1 MVMPFSLKQIAMA
14 AVAAMLF
21 GAGWYVRG
29 LVAFAEMAEYKTA
42 LIKKGQDQRELKAKV
57 EASQASITDQSSE
70 RLDQQAEQT
79 QKEIQY
85 VDREVIKFRDRWRDS
100 ACRLPDEW
108 LQLYNASL
116 GTGNAVPGATEARSP
131 TD

>member
-1 MVMPFSLKQIAMA
+1 MVMPFSLKQISMA

-29 LVAFAEMAEYKTA
+29 LVAFADMADYQTA

-57 EASQASITDQSSE
+57 EASQAKITDESSD

-116 GTGNAVPGATEARSP
+116 GTGNAVPGATEARP
-131 TD
+131 PAD

>member
-1 MVMPFSLKQIAMA
+1 MVMPFSIKQIAMA

-29 LVAFAEMAEYKTA
+29 LVAFAEMADYQTV

-57 EASQASITDQSSE
+57 EASQAKITDESSD

>member
-1 MVMPFSLKQIAMA
+1 MPFSLKQIAMA

-29 LVAFAEMAEYKTA
+29 LVAFADMADYQTA

-57 EASQASITDQSSE
+57 EASQAKITDESSD

-116 GTGNAVPGATEARSP
+116 GTGNAVPGATEARST

>member
-1 MVMPFSLKQIAMA
+1 MVMPFNLKQMAMA

-29 LVAFAEMAEYKTA
+29 LVAFAEMADYQTA

>member
-1 MVMPFSLKQIAMA
+1 MPFSLKQIAMA

-29 LVAFAEMAEYKTA
+29 LVAFAEMADYQTA

-116 GTGNAVPGATEARSP
+116 GAGNAVPGAAEARSP

>member
-1 MVMPFSLKQIAMA
+1 MPFSLKQIAMA

-29 LVAFAEMAEYKTA
+29 LVAFAEMADYQTA

>member
-1 MVMPFSLKQIAMA
+1 MPFSLKQIAMA
-14 AVAAMLF
+14 AVAAILF

-29 LVAFAEMAEYKTA
+29 LVAFAEMAEYKTGLA
-42 LIKKGQDQRELKAKV
+42 KAAQDQRELKAKV
-57 EASQASITDQSSE
+57 EASQDSITDQSSE

-85 VDREVIKFRDRWRDS
+85 VDREVVKFRDRWRDS

-116 GTGNAVPGATEARSP
+116 GTGSAVPEAAEARSP

>member
-1 MVMPFSLKQIAMA
+1 MPFSIKQIAMA

-29 LVAFAEMAEYKTA
+29 LVAFAEMADYQAGLAKVA
-42 LIKKGQDQRELKAKV
+42 ADQRELKAKV
-57 EASQASITDQSSE
+57 EASQASITDQSSD
-70 RLDQQAEQT
+70 RLDQKAEQT

-116 GTGNAVPGATEARSP
+116 GTGNAVSETGESRPP

>member
-29 LVAFAEMAEYKTA
+29 LVAFAEMADYQTA

-57 EASQASITDQSSE
+57 EASQAKITDESSD

-108 LQLYNASL
+108 MQLYNASL
-116 GTGNAVPGATEARSP
+116 GTGNAVPGTAEARPP

>member
-1 MVMPFSLKQIAMA
+1 MPFSLKQIAIA

-29 LVAFAEMAEYKTA
+29 LVAFADMADYQA
-42 LIKKGQDQRELKAKV
+42 SLAKKGQDQRELKAKV
-57 EASQASITDQSSE
+57 EASQAKITDESSD

-108 LQLYNASL
+108 LSIYRSSL
-116 GTGNAVPGATEARSP
+116 GLRGSMPEANKAR
-131 TD
+131 

>member
-21 GAGWYVRG
+21 GAGWYVRD
-29 LVAFAEMAEYKTA
+29 LVAFAEMADYQTA

-57 EASQASITDQSSE
+57 EASHAKITDESSD

-85 VDREVIKFRDRWRDS
+85 VDREVIKFRDRWRDG

-108 LQLYNASL
+108 LSIYNASL
-116 GTGNAVPGATEARSP
+116 GAGDSVPGAAEARPP
-131 TD
+131 TV

>member
-29 LVAFAEMAEYKTA
+29 LVAFAEMADYQTA

-57 EASQASITDQSSE
+57 EASQAKITDQSSE

>member
-1 MVMPFSLKQIAMA
+1 MVMPFGLKQIAMA
-14 AVAAMLF
+14 AVAAILF

-29 LVAFAEMAEYKTA
+29 LVAFAEMADYQTA

>member
-1 MVMPFSLKQIAMA
+1 MPFSLKQIAMA

-29 LVAFAEMAEYKTA
+29 LVAFAEMADYQTA

-57 EASQASITDQSSE
+57 EASHAKITDESSD

-116 GTGNAVPGATEARSP
+116 GTGNAVPETGEARPP

>member
-29 LVAFAEMAEYKTA
+29 LVAFAEMADYQTA

>member
-1 MVMPFSLKQIAMA
+1 MPFSLKQIAMA
-14 AVAAMLF
+14 AVSAMLF

-29 LVAFAEMAEYKTA
+29 LVAFAEMADYQTA

-116 GTGNAVPGATEARSP
+116 GTGNAVPVATEARSP

>member
-29 LVAFAEMAEYKTA
+29 LIAFAEMADYQTA

-57 EASQASITDQSSE
+57 EASQAKITDESSD

-108 LQLYNASL
+108 MQLYNASL
-116 GTGNAVPGATEARSP
+116 GTGNAVPGTAEARPP

>member
-1 MVMPFSLKQIAMA
+1 MPFSLKQIVMA

-29 LVAFAEMAEYKTA
+29 LVAFAEMADYQTA

-70 RLDQQAEQT
+70 RLDQQAEQM

-116 GTGNAVPGATEARSP
+116 GTGNAVPGATEARST

>member
-1 MVMPFSLKQIAMA
+1 MVMPFNLKQMAMA

-21 GAGWYVRG
+21 GAGWHVRG
-29 LVAFAEMAEYKTA
+29 LVAFADMADYQA
-42 LIKKGQDQRELKAKV
+42 GLAKKGQDQRELKAKV
-57 EASQASITDQSSE
+57 EASQASITDQSSD

-108 LQLYNASL
+108 VSIYNASL
-116 GTGNAVPGATEARSP
+116 GTGDAVPGAAETRPP

>member
-29 LVAFAEMAEYKTA
+29 LVAFADMADYQTA

-57 EASQASITDQSSE
+57 EASQAKITDQSSD

-100 ACRLPDEW
+100 TCRLPDEW
-108 LQLYNASL
+108 LSIYNASL
-116 GTGNAVPGATEARSP
+116 GTGDAVPGAAEARPP

>member
-1 MVMPFSLKQIAMA
+1 MVMPFNLKQMAMA

-29 LVAFAEMAEYKTA
+29 LVAFADMADYQTA

-57 EASQASITDQSSE
+57 EASQAKITDESSD

-108 LQLYNASL
+108 MQLYNASL
-116 GTGNAVPGATEARSP
+116 GTGNAVPETGEARPP
-131 TD
+131 TN

>member
-1 MVMPFSLKQIAMA
+1 MPLSIKQIAMA
-14 AVAAMLF
+14 AVAAMMF

-29 LVAFAEMAEYKTA
+29 MAAFAEMADYQTA

-57 EASQASITDQSSE
+57 EASQAKITNESSD

-116 GTGNAVPGATEARSP
+116 GTGNAVPETGEARPP

>member
-29 LVAFAEMAEYKTA
+29 LVAFAEMADYQTA

-57 EASQASITDQSSE
+57 EASQAKITDESSD

-116 GTGNAVPGATEARSP
+116 GAGNSVPGTAEARPP

>member
-29 LVAFAEMAEYKTA
+29 LVAFADMADYQTA

-57 EASQASITDQSSE
+57 EASQAKITDESSD

-116 GTGNAVPGATEARSP
+116 GTGNAVSETGEARPP

>member
-1 MVMPFSLKQIAMA
+1 MPFSIKQIAMA

-29 LVAFAEMAEYKTA
+29 LVAFADMEDYQTA

-57 EASQASITDQSSE
+57 EASQASITDESSD

-116 GTGNAVPGATEARSP
+116 GAGNSVPGTAEARPP

>member
-1 MVMPFSLKQIAMA
+1 MVMPFNLKQMAMA

-29 LVAFAEMAEYKTA
+29 LVAFADIADYQA
-42 LIKKGQDQRELKAKV
+42 SLFKKGQDQRELKAKV
-57 EASQASITDQSSE
+57 EASQAKITDESSD

-85 VDREVIKFRDRWRDS
+85 VDREVVKFRDRWRDS

-116 GTGNAVPGATEARSP
+116 GTGDAVPGAAETRPP
-131 TD
+131 TN

>member
-1 MVMPFSLKQIAMA
+1 MPFSLKQIAMA

-29 LVAFAEMAEYKTA
+29 LVAFAEMADYQTA

-85 VDREVIKFRDRWRDS
+85 VDREVVKFRDRWRDS

>member
-1 MVMPFSLKQIAMA
+1 MPFSLKQIAMA

-29 LVAFAEMAEYKTA
+29 LVAFAEMADYQTA

-116 GTGNAVPGATEARSP
+116 GTGNAVPGAAEARSP

>member
-1 MVMPFSLKQIAMA
+1 MPFSIKQIAMA
-14 AVAAMLF
+14 AVAAMMF

-29 LVAFAEMAEYKTA
+29 LVAFAEMADYQTA

-57 EASQASITDQSSE
+57 EASQAKITDESSD

-116 GTGNAVPGATEARSP
+116 GTGNAVPETGEARQP

>member
-14 AVAAMLF
+14 AVAAMMF

-29 LVAFAEMAEYKTA
+29 LVAFAEMADYQTA

-57 EASQASITDQSSE
+57 EASQAKITDESSD

-116 GTGNAVPGATEARSP
+116 GTGNAVPETGEARQP

>member
-1 MVMPFSLKQIAMA
+1 MPFSLKQIAMA

-29 LVAFAEMAEYKTA
+29 LVAFAEMADYQTA

-57 EASQASITDQSSE
+57 EASQAKITDESSD

-116 GTGNAVPGATEARSP
+116 GAGNSVPGTSEARPP

>member
-1 MVMPFSLKQIAMA
+1 MPFSLKQIAMA

-29 LVAFAEMAEYKTA
+29 LVAFAEMADYQTA

-100 ACRLPDEW
+100 ACRLPDEF

-116 GTGNAVPGATEARSP
+116 GTGNAVPEAAEARSP